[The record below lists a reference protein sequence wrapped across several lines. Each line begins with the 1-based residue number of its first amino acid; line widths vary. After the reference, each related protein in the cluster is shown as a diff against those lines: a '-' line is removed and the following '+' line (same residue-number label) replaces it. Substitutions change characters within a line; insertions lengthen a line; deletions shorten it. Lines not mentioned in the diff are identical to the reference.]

1 MEPASSSNP
10 DFTSVDGAAVVEGF
24 NHSVDEI
31 SAKVDT
37 VRLLFTNYK
46 PVSSLCDSSCSFV
59 V

>member
-24 NHSVDEI
+24 NRSVDEI

-37 VRLLFTNYK
+37 VGLLFTN
-46 PVSSLCDSSCSFV
+46 
-59 V
+59 